1 MSNCVKM
8 IKKKSKGGVTMLVL
22 LDKIIIFLLCFLPYF
37 GKALSAADIYGIL
50 GAVIISCLC
59 QALIPERPNCTAL
72 SPKKIMKTA
81 AESLFSLLCIFFPA
95 LLPFLPLTV
104 YEAVRTK
111 DLAPLAFGGIALACS
126 LANAPLSCLYP
137 LILCLLAVY
146 SCVKTLKNRELSE
159 KNNRNRDDSAEL
171 QRIMSRRNRELR
183 ENLDYEVHITALNE
197 RNRIARE
204 IHDNVGHLL
213 SRSLLQTGALSAICP
228 KDQTAM
234 KTAIDGLKDTLDSA
248 MNSIRESVHGIRDD
262 SLDLKTEGK
271 KILAPLSERFSVA
284 LDCDIGEDMPSK
296 IKLCF
301 ISVMKEAVSNIT
313 KHSNGKKAKITL
325 REHPSLYQLVVYDD
339 GTSGCKAEMTEGMG
353 LNNMRERAES
363 VGGYFR
369 ISCEEGFT
377 VFVSV
382 RKG

>member
-1 MSNCVKM
+1 
-8 IKKKSKGGVTMLVL
+8 MLVL

-59 QALIPERPNCTAL
+59 QALMPERPQKKAI
-72 SPKKIMKTA
+72 SPQKITKNVV
-81 AESLFSLLCIFFPA
+81 EGVFSLLCIFFPD

-104 YEAVRTK
+104 YEAVRTR
-111 DLAPLAFGGIALACS
+111 DFVPLVLGGIALAAALS
-126 LANAPLSCLYP
+126 QAPLSCLYP
-137 LILCLLAVY
+137 LILCLLAAY
-146 SCVKTLKNRELSE
+146 SCIKTLKNRELSE

-262 SLDLKTEGK
+262 SLDLKTEGE

-284 LDCDIGEDMPSK
+284 FDCDIGKDVPSK

-301 ISVMKEAVSNIT
+301 ISIMKEAVSNII

-325 REHPSLYQLVVYDD
+325 REHPSLYQLVIYDD
-339 GTSGCKAEMTEGMG
+339 GTSGCKAKMTEGMG

>member
-1 MSNCVKM
+1 
-8 IKKKSKGGVTMLVL
+8 MLVL

-37 GKALSAADIYGIL
+37 GKDLSATDIYGIL

-59 QALIPERPNCTAL
+59 QALLPDRFGADAI
-72 SPKKIMKTA
+72 SPKKIIKTA
-81 AESLFSLLCIFFPA
+81 AESLFSLLCIFSPA

-137 LILCLLAVY
+137 LILCLLAAY

-262 SLDLKTEGK
+262 SLDLKTEGE

-284 LDCDIGEDMPSK
+284 LDYDIGEDMPSK

-369 ISCEEGFT
+369 ISSDEGFT

>member
-1 MSNCVKM
+1 
-8 IKKKSKGGVTMLVL
+8 MLIL
-22 LDKIIIFLLCFLPYF
+22 LDKVIIFLLCFLPYF
-37 GKALSAADIYGIL
+37 GKNLSAADIYGVL

-59 QALIPERPNCTAL
+59 QALIPDRTPKNAI
-72 SPKKIMKTA
+72 SPKKIIKTA
-81 AESLFSLLCIFFPA
+81 AEGIFSLLCIFSPA

-104 YEAVRTK
+104 YEGVRTK
-111 DLAPLAFGGIALACS
+111 DLAPLVFGGIALVSA
-126 LANAPLSCLYP
+126 LAQAPFSCLYP
-137 LILCLLAVY
+137 LILCLLAAY

-171 QRIMSRRNRELR
+171 QRIMSRRNRELK

-228 KDQTAM
+228 KDQKAM
-234 KTAIDGLKDTLDSA
+234 KEAIDGLKDTLDSA

-262 SLDLKTEGK
+262 SLDLKTEGE
-271 KILAPLSERFSVA
+271 KILAPLSERFSA
-284 LDCDIGEDMPSK
+284 AFDCDIGEDMPSK

-301 ISVMKEAVSNIT
+301 ISIMKEAVSNIT
-313 KHSNGKKAKITL
+313 RHSNGKNAKITL
-325 REHPSLYQLVVYDD
+325 REHPSLYQLVIYDD
-339 GTSGCKAEMTEGMG
+339 GTANYAGEITEGMG

-363 VGGYFR
+363 AGGYFR
-369 ISCEEGFT
+369 ISREGGFT

-382 RKG
+382 RKTDT

>member
-1 MSNCVKM
+1 
-8 IKKKSKGGVTMLVL
+8 
-22 LDKIIIFLLCFLPYF
+22 
-37 GKALSAADIYGIL
+37 IL

-59 QALIPERPNCTAL
+59 QALIPERPHCTAI
-72 SPKKIMKTA
+72 SPKKIIKTA
-81 AESLFSLLCIFFPA
+81 AEGIFSLLCVFYPA

-111 DLAPLAFGGIALACS
+111 DFAPLFLGGISLVSALPQ
-126 LANAPLSCLYP
+126 APLSCVYP

-146 SCVKTLKNRELSE
+146 SCLKTENNKALSE
-159 KNNRNRDDSAEL
+159 KNNQNRDDSTEL

-234 KTAIDGLKDTLDSA
+234 KEAIDGLKDTLDSA
-248 MNSIRESVHGIRDD
+248 MNSIRESVHGIRDN
-262 SLDLKTEGK
+262 SLDLKTEGE
-271 KILAPLSERFSVA
+271 KILAPLSERFS
-284 LDCDIGEDMPSK
+284 LSFDYDITEEMPSK

-313 KHSNGKKAKITL
+313 RHSNGNTAKITL
-325 REHPSLYQLVVYDD
+325 REHPSIYQLVIHDN
-339 GTSGCKAEMTEGMG
+339 GTTTYSGEITEGMG
-353 LNNMRERAES
+353 LNNMRERTES
-363 VGGYFR
+363 LGGYFR
-369 ISCEEGFT
+369 INCDEGFT

-382 RKG
+382 KKGQL